1 MTQTLK
7 FTKMHGCGNDFII
20 LNGFIEQLP
29 SDMGK
34 LAERLCDRHF
44 SIGADG
50 ILALYPA
57 EGYDFEMRIFQPD
70 GSEAEMCGNGI
81 RCAAVFA
88 RLEGIVSKNELHV
101 KTLAGLI
108 CPTILASETANEK
121 MVQVDMGEP
130 RLAGAEIP
138 CTVDAETVL
147 DQPIQAADG
156 DFRFSAVSMGNP
168 HAVIFIDYKPQTFPV
183 TKYGPL
189 LETHATFPAK
199 ANIEFAQVVDRQN
212 INVRVWERGCGETL
226 ACGTGACATAVAA
239 ILTKRADSSVNIHL
253 PGGTLHICWQ
263 GESVQMTGA
272 AEVAYSGEVTI

>member
-1 MTQTLK
+1 MTKTLK
-7 FTKMHGCGNDFII
+7 FTKMHGCGNDFIM
-20 LNGFIEQLP
+20 LNGFAEELP

-34 LAERLCDRHF
+34 LAKRLCDRHF

-88 RLEGIVSKNELHV
+88 QQEGIVSTNALRV

-108 CPTILASETANEK
+108 CPTILADESPTK
-121 MVQVDMGEP
+121 MVQVDMGMP

-138 CTVDAETVL
+138 CTVDAKTVL
-147 DQPIQAADG
+147 EQPIQAG
-156 DFRFSAVSMGNP
+156 GKDFRFSAVSMGNP
-168 HAVIFIDYKPQTFPV
+168 HAVIFIDAPPQDFPV
-183 TKYGPL
+183 TQYGPL
-189 LETHATFPAK
+189 LETHACFPAK
-199 ANIEFAQVVDRQN
+199 ANIEFAQVIDRQN

-239 ILTKRADSSVNIHL
+239 ILTERADSGVNIHL

-272 AEVAYSGEVTI
+272 AEATYSGEVTI